1 MPGAPVWRNCT
12 CCDWWR
18 PARTWRRISS
28 PSPRPSSKSTPPK
41 SRARNKPRAPR
52 TEPPSPVPHSTLFHF
67 RDRAHQSQVAA
78 ILRRLP
84 PVEGAPIAIERA
96 RGLSSRGQAVHA
108 GSLLR
113 ERRIVF
119 DCTRAEFPR
128 IFVHELFHFVW
139 LRAGNPAR
147 FGWEALLGC
156 ELEAGAGGELG
167 WSRRW
172 RKQALAAPD
181 RESRSRFWHEYCCE
195 SFCDTAAWL
204 YSGGP
209 RHPEF
214 TLAARFRAA
223 RRAWFHQT
231 FANRRLP
238 L

>member
-1 MPGAPVWRNCT
+1 V
-12 CCDWWR
+12 
-18 PARTWRRISS
+18 S
-28 PSPRPSSKSTPPK
+28 
-41 SRARNKPRAPR
+41 
-52 TEPPSPVPHSTLFHF
+52 HSTLFHF
-67 RDRAHQSQVAA
+67 RDRTNQSQVAA

-84 PVEGAPIAIERA
+84 PLEGGPLVIESA
-96 RGLSSRGQAVHA
+96 RGLRSHGHAVHA
-108 GSLLR
+108 ASFLR

-119 DCTRAEFPR
+119 DCTHAEFPR
-128 IFVHELFHFVW
+128 IFVHELFHFTW

-147 FGWEALLGC
+147 FAWEALIRR
-156 ELEAGAGGELG
+156 ELRAGAGGELG
-167 WSRRW
+167 WSAEW
-172 RKQALAAPD
+172 RKLALAARD
-181 RESRSRFWHEYCCE
+181 RQSRGRRWHEYCCE

-223 RRAWFHQT
+223 RRAWFHET